1 MRGFTFDTETN
12 GLRSKIDNA
21 ISIGGTFWDN
31 RDKYVVGNGDF
42 ERFLNW
48 KLIKKNFSIPEDTIK
63 VHGITMDI
71 LEEKGENPVN
81 VYVDLYHHLINFDL
95 DIINGFNLSFD
106 LNMIYGDLDELIR
119 LGLDTPD
126 RKLQKLLDFLTKDK
140 SIEANGKPLLFIDS
154 LMIDRI
160 FRATVDGLKVRH
172 SLDDAT
178 RHYDIINEGAHDALF
193 DTHATVQLVYKQI
206 DDLESRGIEFDD
218 ILEGRLIR
226 KYIRSQEY
234 YKKLR
239 GKEYDPYYRQK
250 IA

>member
-12 GLRSKIDNA
+12 GLRSKVDNA
-21 ISIGGTFWDN
+21 ISIGGTFWN
-31 RDKYVVGNGDF
+31 NQKEYVVGNGDF

-48 KLIKKNFSIPEDTIK
+48 KLIKKNFTIPEDTIK
-63 VHGITMDI
+63 VHGITMEI
-71 LEEKGENPVN
+71 LEAKGENPVK
-81 VYVDLYHHLINFDL
+81 VYIDLYDCLISYQVE
-95 DIINGFNLSFD
+95 IINGFNLPFD
-106 LNMIYGDLDELIR
+106 LNMVYGDLDELIG
-119 LGLDTPD
+119 LGLDTVD
-126 RKLQKLLDFLTKDK
+126 RKLQKLLDLLTKDK
-140 SIEANGKPLLFIDS
+140 FNGENNLLFIDS
-154 LMIDRI
+154 LIIDRI

-172 SLDDAT
+172 SLADAT
-178 RHYDIINEGAHDALF
+178 SHYQIVNEGAHDALF

-206 DDLESRGIEFDD
+206 QDLGSRGIEFDD
-218 ILEGRLIR
+218 DLENRLIR

>member
-12 GLRSKIDNA
+12 GLKSKVHNA

-31 RDKYVVGNGDF
+31 REKYVVGNSDF

-48 KLIKKNFSIPEDTIK
+48 KLIKKNFTIPEDTIK

-81 VYVDLYHHLINFDL
+81 VYIDLYNHLVDYKI
-95 DIINGFNLSFD
+95 DILNGFNLPFD
-106 LNMIYGDLDELIR
+106 LNMVYGDLDELIG

-126 RKLQKLLDFLTKDK
+126 RKLQKLLDLLTKDK
-140 SIEANGKPLLFIDS
+140 TNGDYNLLFIDS
-154 LMIDRI
+154 LIIDRI

-172 SLDDAT
+172 SLADAT
-178 RHYDIINEGAHDALF
+178 THYGIINEGAHDALF
-193 DTHATVQLVYKQI
+193 DTHATVQLVYEQI
-206 DDLESRGIEFDD
+206 NDLINRGIDFNDDLEY
-218 ILEGRLIR
+218 RLIK